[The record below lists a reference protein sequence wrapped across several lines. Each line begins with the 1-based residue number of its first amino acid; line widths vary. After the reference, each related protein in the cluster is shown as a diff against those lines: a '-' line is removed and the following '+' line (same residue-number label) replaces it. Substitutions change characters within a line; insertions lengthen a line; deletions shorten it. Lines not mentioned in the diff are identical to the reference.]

1 MITEPRTIVADGAVE
16 VWKQAFRLLLDDGN
30 RFNLTLHI
38 RQPLLIAPL
47 QLRQYDPNRVHQA
60 AKPLRDVATTIFPA
74 HSQQWGKSVLDFTG
88 YYAPVYERLLRRGQR
103 RWDGYF
109 LRLISFGSEKVN
121 QLERVVSGLG
131 AWGRRH
137 HAAFVV
143 HFSAS
148 TLDRPR
154 PLGGP
159 CLQYV
164 QFMVNSD
171 QRLCATAVYRAHDYF
186 HKTLG
191 NLLGLS
197 RLLHFVALKTD
208 HEVGTLT
215 CLSTYAFVDV
225 SKRRANALWDSA
237 NN

>member
-1 MITEPRTIVADGAVE
+1 MVD
-16 VWKQAFRLLLDDGN
+16 VWKQAYRLLLDDGN

-38 RQPLLIAPL
+38 RQPLSIAPL
-47 QLRQYDPNRVHQA
+47 HLRQCDPNRVHQA

-74 HSQQWGKSVLDFTG
+74 RSRHWDASVLDFTE
-88 YYAPVYERLLRRGQR
+88 YYAPVYDRLLRRGQR
-103 RWDGYF
+103 LWGCYF
-109 LRLISFGSEKVN
+109 LRLVSFGSEEIN
-121 QLERVVSGLG
+121 QLERVVGGLG
-131 AWGRRH
+131 TWGRRH

-154 PLGGP
+154 PQGGP

-164 QFMVNSD
+164 ELMVNSD
-171 QRLCATAVYRAHDYF
+171 QRLCATALYRSHDYF
-186 HKTLG
+186 HKALG

-197 RLLHFVALKTD
+197 RLLHFVALKTN

-215 CLSTYAFVDV
+215 CVSTYAFVAI
-225 SKRRANALWDSA
+225 SKRRANALWGAAS
-237 NN
+237 N